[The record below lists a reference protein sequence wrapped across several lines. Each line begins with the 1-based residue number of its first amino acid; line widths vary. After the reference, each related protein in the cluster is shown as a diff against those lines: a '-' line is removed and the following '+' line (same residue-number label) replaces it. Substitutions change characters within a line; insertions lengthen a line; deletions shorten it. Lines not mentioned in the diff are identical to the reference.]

1 MEKILSVILKHK
13 VEEILR
19 QKRLFPLKD
28 LVRLALAS
36 GKPKGFVR
44 SIRKRSPSIPVIAEI
59 KRSSP
64 KRMLMPVGFDP
75 VGIARGYEKNGAAA
89 LSVLTDARFF
99 GGSPLFIPLVREAV
113 SIPVLRKEFVL
124 DEYQVY
130 ESRLLGADAVLLMV
144 CNFLDPT
151 LYRIADGL
159 KIGRAV
165 SSSKR
170 GGGNRRG
177 ISHLS
182 ALVALAKDLSLDPLV
197 EVHNREEL
205 DVALSAGA
213 KMIGINNRNLNSPS
227 LAVDLQ
233 TTGRLLPYVPKEIF
247 VVSESGYKRRGD
259 LATYRKQGVDAFLI
273 GSSLMEHPDP
283 GKKLRS
289 LLRP

>member
-13 VEEILR
+13 VEEIRRL
-19 QKRLFPLKD
+19 KRLLPEKT

-36 GKPKGFVR
+36 GKPRGFVQ

-75 VGIARGYEKNGAAA
+75 VGIARGYEKNGAVAV
-89 LSVLTDARFF
+89 SVLTDARFF
-99 GGSPLFIPLVREAV
+99 GGSPLFIPLVRDAV

-124 DEYQVY
+124 DEYQIY

-144 CNFLDPT
+144 CNFLDPA
-151 LYRIADGL
+151 LVRIAKSL
-159 KIGRAV
+159 KNKPSS

-170 GGGNRRG
+170 GGGKRQG
-177 ISHLS
+177 ISRLS
-182 ALVALAKDLSLDPLV
+182 ALVALAKELSLDPLV

-205 DVALSAGA
+205 DAALSSGA
-213 KMIGINNRNLNSPS
+213 EMIGINNRDLNSPS
-227 LAVDLQ
+227 LDVDLR
-233 TTGRLLPYVPKEIF
+233 TTGRLLPHVPKEVF
-247 VVSESGYKRRGD
+247 VVGESGYKKRGD
-259 LATYRKQGVDAFLI
+259 LVTYRRQGVDAFLI